1 MKIVELIN
9 TNEKQMYW
17 RTLKLEVLKRDWIDL
32 GLTKWNKGKK
42 KKTSTKKPRK
52 GWINSKE

>member
-17 RTLKLEVLKRDWIDL
+17 RTLKLEVLKRKI
-32 GLTKWNKGKK
+32 GL
-42 KKTSTKKPRK
+42 
-52 GWINSKE
+52 I